1 LVLFFKLAALVADS
15 GLFTSPITISLII
28 IQNPVHPSPK
38 FGLHELGYNS
48 ANTGLLIQESEMVMQ
63 PTTALTKQ
71 GRPVGVE
78 DGKKRAHNNNDKN
91 LLHQTPPPKKKVAKA
106 ERASTLCATPPTCIK
121 DKDCHVEYTRK
132 EFLGEVRIDSVDLA
146 KY

>member
-1 LVLFFKLAALVADS
+1 
-15 GLFTSPITISLII
+15 
-28 IQNPVHPSPK
+28 
-38 FGLHELGYNS
+38 
-48 ANTGLLIQESEMVMQ
+48 MVMQ

-146 KY
+146 KYQGGFARCYLVTNRQGRSFAAKVIAKASLKTPKAKGKVL

>member
-1 LVLFFKLAALVADS
+1 
-15 GLFTSPITISLII
+15 
-28 IQNPVHPSPK
+28 
-38 FGLHELGYNS
+38 LHELDYNS
-48 ANTGLLIQESEMVMQ
+48 ANTGLLIQEFEMVMQ